1 MGKMKYKISSRA
13 TILLGRES
21 VSKVDGAIIELVK
34 NTYDADATLCFIC
47 FNIENDEI
55 YILDNGTGMTKDIIE
70 NCWMTIG
77 TDNKKRKYESER
89 KRIRSGEKG
98 IGRFAL
104 DRLGNKC
111 EMYTKSKIDGK
122 LILWINDWK
131 NFEQEGKMID
141 EIEADFDYIDKNFKD
156 IIPNEILS
164 SIKRLNEE
172 REVTSK
178 INIDNGTLLKI
189 SGLRDEWDE
198 RDIGRIINSMGFLL
212 PPSEQKDYTL
222 CIQKSFKDDYIII
235 ENDIAQEYDYKLS
248 ANFDGEKFHVVLNR
262 NEFDLN
268 KIPKKIFEMDRF
280 KMYPY
285 RFEDFKKGVFE
296 QDYTISEL
304 MINKDK
310 DFIESIKK
318 IGKFEFNYI
327 FMKLSLTD
335 DSSETFFY
343 KEISRNRKN
352 WLENHGG
359 IKIYRDNFLV
369 RPYGD
374 PESDAY
380 DWLGI
385 DARRAKNPAALSN
398 SGGNWHVRNKQSQGT
413 LLISRLDNECILDKS
428 SREGIIENDYF
439 KLLKKVI
446 LSIISI
452 FEKDRSYIGITMK
465 MYSDMVNEKQKTKE
479 TGKNIAKQVLE
490 EKKKENN
497 NYLKSDE
504 KFKILAKT
512 VQYFEEEREEL
523 ITEIKLLRSLATNGL
538 ITTSI
543 VHDLKG
549 INAVLVNRVDAIR
562 IAINMNNEMLISRNL
577 SDLKKNDTFLK
588 SWITV
593 ITNQVKRDKRRRVK
607 KDFYEAIEEILNI
620 MEPILVQK
628 RIKINLTLDNKKVF
642 KKIFVS
648 DFESILYNL
657 IINSIESLEK
667 SKVKERI
674 IEIDIKTDEVI
685 TLNYKDNGNGIAD
698 VFKNPYDIFNYGTT
712 SKYDVNGEVIGTG
725 LGMYIVASTARE
737 YNAKYKITECN
748 NGFGMEFKFPV

>member
-374 PESDAY
+374 PEADAY

-398 SGGNWHVRNKQSQGT
+398 VGGNWHVRNKQSQGT